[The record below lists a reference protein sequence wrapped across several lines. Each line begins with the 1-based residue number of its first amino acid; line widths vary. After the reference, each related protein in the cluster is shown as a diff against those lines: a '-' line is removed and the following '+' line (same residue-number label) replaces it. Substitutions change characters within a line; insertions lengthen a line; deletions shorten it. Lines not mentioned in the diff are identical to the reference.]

1 MIDVFKQYL
10 KEKTQLTE
18 EQFEKLSPYLV
29 AREIKKNTI
38 IIRQGDTFSKMIFV
52 TKGLLRSYTV
62 DCKDKQHVVDFAPE
76 QYWIGD
82 QNSFKLNK
90 PSAVFIEAVED
101 SVIVLMDKDFYE
113 TAGKIDPG
121 YNAFMVSALLTR
133 LSLMQRRIN
142 MLLAATAEER
152 YLEFMELF
160 PNVMSRVPL
169 WMVAT
174 HLGMTAESLSRVR
187 KELAKKKTLS
197 PG

>member
-1 MIDVFKQYL
+1 MLEVFKNYL
-10 KEKTQLTE
+10 REKTQITE
-18 EQFEKLSPYLV
+18 EQFAQLSAYLV
-29 AREIKKNTI
+29 TRDIKKNTI

-52 TKGLLRSYTV
+52 TKGLLRSYTI

-101 SVIVLMDKDFYE
+101 ATVVLMDKNFYE
-113 TAGKIDPG
+113 TAGKIAPG

-142 MLLAATAEER
+142 MLLAASAEER
-152 YLEFMELF
+152 YLEFMQLF
-160 PNVMSRVPL
+160 PDVMSRVPL

-187 KELAKKKTLS
+187 KELATKKAVKS
-197 PG
+197 

>member
-113 TAGKIDPG
+113 TAGKIAPG
-121 YNAFMVSALLTR
+121 YNAFMVSALLTW

-152 YLEFMELF
+152 YLALF
-160 PNVMSRVPL
+160 SEQPHLLLQVPL
-169 WMVAT
+169 KYIASYIGVTPQA
-174 HLGMTAESLSRVR
+174 LSRIR
-187 KELAKKKTLS
+187 RRIS
-197 PG
+197 

>member
-1 MIDVFKQYL
+1 MLEVFKSYL
-10 KEKTQLTE
+10 REKTQMSE
-18 EQFEKLSPYLV
+18 EQFERLSPYLLT
-29 AREIKKNTI
+29 REIKKNTI

-52 TKGLLRSYTV
+52 TRGLLRSYTI
-62 DCKDKQHVVDFAPE
+62 DNKDKQHVVDFAPE

-82 QNSFKLNK
+82 QNSFKHSK

-101 SVIVLMDKDFYE
+101 ATVVLMDRDFYE
-113 TAGKIDPG
+113 TAGKIAPG

-160 PNVMSRVPL
+160 PDVMSRVPL

-187 KELAKKKTLS
+187 KELATRKIVK
-197 PG
+197 P

>member
-1 MIDVFKQYL
+1 MLEIFKNYL
-10 KEKTQLTE
+10 REKTQITE
-18 EQFEKLSPYLV
+18 EQFAQLSAYLV
-29 AREIKKNTI
+29 TRDIKKNTI

-52 TKGLLRSYTV
+52 TKGLLRSYTI

-101 SVIVLMDKDFYE
+101 ATVVLMDKNFYE
-113 TAGKIDPG
+113 TAGKIAPG

-142 MLLAATAEER
+142 MLLAASAEER
-152 YLEFMELF
+152 YLEFMQLF
-160 PNVMSRVPL
+160 PDVMSRVPL

-187 KELAKKKTLS
+187 KELATKKAVKS
-197 PG
+197 

>member
-1 MIDVFKQYL
+1 MLEVFKDYL
-10 KEKTQLTE
+10 REKTQLTE
-18 EQFEKLSPYLV
+18 EQFEQLSAYLV
-29 AREIKKNTI
+29 TRDVKKNTI

-62 DCKDKQHVVDFAPE
+62 DSKDKQHVVDFAPE

-82 QNSFKLNK
+82 QNSFKLSK

-101 SVIVLMDKDFYE
+101 ATIVLMDRNFYE
-113 TAGKIDPG
+113 TAGKIAPG
-121 YNAFMVSALLTR
+121 YNAFMVSALLNR

-142 MLLAATAEER
+142 LLLAATAEER
-152 YLEFMELF
+152 YLDFIQLF

-187 KELAKKKTLS
+187 KELATRKVVKS
-197 PG
+197 

>member
-1 MIDVFKQYL
+1 MLEVFKTYL
-10 KEKTQLTE
+10 REKTQMSE
-18 EQFEKLSPYLV
+18 EQFERLSPFLLT
-29 AREIKKNTI
+29 REIKKNTI

-52 TKGLLRSYTV
+52 TKGLLRSYTI
-62 DCKDKQHVVDFAPE
+62 DNKDKQHVVDFAPE

-82 QNSFKLNK
+82 QNSFKLSK

-101 SVIVLMDKDFYE
+101 AAVILMDRDFYE
-113 TAGKIDPG
+113 TAGKIAPG

-160 PNVMSRVPL
+160 PDVMSRVPL

-187 KELAKKKTLS
+187 KELATKKAVRS
-197 PG
+197 